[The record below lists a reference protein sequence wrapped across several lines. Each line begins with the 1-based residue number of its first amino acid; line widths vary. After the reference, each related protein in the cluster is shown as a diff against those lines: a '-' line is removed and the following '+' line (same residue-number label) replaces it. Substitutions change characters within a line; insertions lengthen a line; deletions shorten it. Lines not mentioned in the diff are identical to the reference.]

1 MVKLFKVTLIIS
13 VVCLVSIL
21 SLSCASESDSVALS
35 ENEVVTVERG
45 NLIIDIA
52 AVGNLAL
59 SRTEDLAFDLFY
71 PEGTVEEVLVEE
83 GDTVEEGQ
91 VLARVDT
98 SEWQDELTTLER
110 QLAAEERDLVQ
121 AEINLVN
128 AEIAL
133 QDADAQY
140 VWPEEI
146 FAAREAVWAAESD
159 VEEAQAILRGDQLI
173 YDRNTGEYRYQEAI
187 TVWDI
192 KLWTQNLSDAEE
204 ELRTAQAELDE
215 LLAESVAEAKVSDAE
230 EKLRAAQA
238 KLDKLLAE
246 SATDTEVDAEEIEI
260 QRMKVELAQEQLED
274 AQKALEGVAVKRLQV
289 ELTQGKL
296 EDAQIAF
303 EDAQKELDEAR
314 NKSPLITATFDGF
327 VIEVNVEGGDEIYTG
342 TVAVA
347 IADPN
352 KFEADVM
359 VSEMDILQVR
369 LGGEATVQVDAMQGL
384 SLPAEVT
391 HISPTATI
399 QSGVVNYKVKVEL
412 KSLTPLEP
420 SAVSGK
426 QEQPQTGL
434 EAFNQRMD
442 KAVEA
447 GTITQER
454 ADEIKEG
461 VAQGVGLED
470 SYQRLDEA
478 LEAGTITQEQAE
490 QIRERLDQWKA
501 ALEQQPEPMPTQVP
515 DEFQLRE
522 GLTVTVSIIVDE
534 RNDVLLVPNAAIT
547 YGGGTAYVQVS
558 KDGVIEER
566 SITTGIGDWQYTEVA
581 SGLSEGEQV
590 VVSQGTTTTTTE
602 EGSSGGIMIP
612 GMGRPR

>member
-1 MVKLFKVTLIIS
+1 MNLMKLLKIMLLALLLCGVN
-13 VVCLVSIL
+13 IL
-21 SLSCASESDSVALS
+21 SLSCASESESAALS
-35 ENEVVTVERG
+35 ENQVVTVERG
-45 NLIIDIA
+45 NLIIDIT

-59 SRTEDLAFDLFY
+59 SRTEDMAFDLFY

-83 GDTVEEGQ
+83 GDTVQEGQ

-110 QLAAEERDLVQ
+110 QLAAKERDLVQ
-121 AEINLVN
+121 AEINLEN

-133 QDADAQY
+133 DNAEAQY

-146 FAAREAVWAAESD
+146 FTAWQKVRAAESD

-173 YDRNTGEYRYQEAI
+173 YDRTTREYHYQEAI
-187 TVWDI
+187 TAWDI
-192 KLWTQNLSDAEE
+192 KVWTQNLSDAEE
-204 ELRTAQAELDE
+204 ELRTAQVELDK
-215 LLAESVAEAKVSDAE
+215 LLAESVAEAKVSEAE

-246 SATDTEVDAEEIEI
+246 SDPDAEEIEI

-303 EDAQKELDEAR
+303 KDAQEELDEAR
-314 NKSPLITATFDGF
+314 NKSPLITAPFDGF
-327 VIEVNVEGGDEIYTG
+327 VIKVNVEGGDEIYTG
-342 TVAVA
+342 TVAVG

-369 LGGEATVQVDAMQGL
+369 LGGKATVQVDAMPSL
-384 SLPAEVT
+384 TLPAKVT

-412 KSLTPLEP
+412 ESLTPLEP
-420 SAVSGK
+420 STVSGK
-426 QEQPQTGL
+426 QEQSQTGL
-434 EAFNQRMD
+434 ETFNPRLD
-442 KAVEA
+442 KAVEV
-447 GTITQER
+447 GLLSQER
-454 ADEIKEG
+454 ADEIKER
-461 VAQGVGLED
+461 VEQGAGLED

-501 ALEQQPEPMPTQVP
+501 ALEQQPEPMLTQVP

-522 GLTVTVSIIVDE
+522 GLTVTVSILVQE
-534 RNDVLLVPNAAIT
+534 RNNVLLVPNKAIT
-547 YGGGTAYVQVS
+547 RQEQETYVQVME
-558 KDGVIEER
+558 DGVIEER
-566 SITTGIGDWQYTEVA
+566 SIKTGISDWQYTEVID
-581 SGLSEGEQV
+581 GLAEGEEV
-590 VVSQGTTTTTTE
+590 VIPQATTSEASTE
-602 EGSSGGIMIP
+602 RRGG
-612 GMGRPR
+612 GMFR

>member
-1 MVKLFKVTLIIS
+1 MKLLKVTLMALVLCVVS
-13 VVCLVSIL
+13 VLPT
-21 SLSCASESDSVALS
+21 SCASESESAALP
-35 ENEVVTVERG
+35 ENQVVTVERG
-45 NLIIDIA
+45 NLIIDIT

-59 SRTEDLAFDLFY
+59 SRTEDMAFDLFY

-83 GDTVEEGQ
+83 GDTVKEGQ

-110 QLAAEERDLVQ
+110 QLAAKERDLVQ
-121 AEINLVN
+121 AEINLEN

-133 QDADAQY
+133 ENAEASY

-159 VEEAQAILRGDQLI
+159 VEEAQAILRGDQLV
-173 YDRNTGEYRYQEAI
+173 YDRTTGEYRYQEAI
-187 TVWDI
+187 TAWDI
-192 KLWTQNLSDAEE
+192 KVWTQNLSDAEE

-215 LLAESVAEAKVSDAE
+215 LLAESVAEAKVSEAE
-230 EKLRAAQA
+230 EKLRTAQA
-238 KLDKLLAE
+238 KLDKLLAK

-274 AQKALEGVAVKRLQV
+274 AKKALEGVAVKRLQV

-314 NKSPLITATFDGF
+314 NKSPLITALFDGF
-327 VIEVNVEGGDEIYTG
+327 ITLVKVEGGDEIYTG
-342 TVAVA
+342 TVAVQL
-347 IADPN
+347 ADPS

-369 LGGEATVQVDAMQGL
+369 LGGEATVQVDAMP
-384 SLPAEVT
+384 SLTFPAKVT

-399 QSGVVNYKVKVEL
+399 QSGVVTYRVKVEL
-412 KSLTPLEP
+412 ESLTPVEP
-420 SAVSGK
+420 SAVSGE
-426 QEQPQTGL
+426 QEQSQTGL
-434 EAFNQRMD
+434 EAFNQRLD
-442 KAVEA
+442 KAVEVRLLS
-447 GTITQER
+447 QER
-454 ADEIKEG
+454 AGEIKERVEKG
-461 VAQGVGLED
+461 EGLED

-522 GLTVTVSIIVDE
+522 GLTVTVSILVQE
-534 RNDVLLVPNAAIT
+534 RNNVLLVPNKTIT
-547 YGGGTAYVQVS
+547 RQGQETYVQVME
-558 KDGVIEER
+558 DGVIEER
-566 SITTGIGDWQYTEVA
+566 SIKTGISDWQYTEVID
-581 SGLSEGEQV
+581 GLTEGEEV
-590 VVSQGTTTTTTE
+590 VIPQATTSEASTE
-602 EGSSGGIMIP
+602 RRGG
-612 GMGRPR
+612 GMFR

>member
-501 ALEQQPEPMPTQVP
+501 ALEQQPEPMPMQVP

-522 GLTVTVSIIVDE
+522 GLTVTVSIIVDD

-547 YGGGTAYVQVS
+547 YRGGAAYVQVS

>member
-35 ENEVVTVERG
+35 ENQVVTVERG

-83 GDTVEEGQ
+83 GDTVKEGR

-121 AEINLVN
+121 AEINLIN

-133 QDADAQY
+133 QDAEAQY

-146 FAAREAVWAAESD
+146 FTAWAKVRAAESD
-159 VEEAQAILRGDQLI
+159 VGEAQSILRGDQLILI
-173 YDRNTGEYRYQEAI
+173 YDRNTGEYRYQELI

-192 KLWTQNLSDAEE
+192 KVWTRNLSDAEE
-204 ELRTAQAELDE
+204 ELRTAQVELDK
-215 LLAESVAEAKVSDAE
+215 LLAESVAEAKVSEAE

-238 KLDKLLAE
+238 ELDKLLAA
-246 SATDTEVDAEEIEI
+246 SDPDAEEIEI